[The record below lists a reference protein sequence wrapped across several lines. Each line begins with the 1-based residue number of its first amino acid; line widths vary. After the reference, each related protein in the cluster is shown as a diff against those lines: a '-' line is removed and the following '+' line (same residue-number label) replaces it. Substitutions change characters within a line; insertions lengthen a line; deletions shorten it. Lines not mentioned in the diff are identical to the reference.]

1 MHRRQFR
8 DEIERIINQG
18 IKHYEKNFSDEEIN
32 SLIGD
37 FIHLKVRKEPKFL
50 HEWIDLCQDKIQNLD
65 QSVYDTLLDIKKQI
79 LDKYDF
85 EDLENIYSKIK
96 ETDKLE
102 INEMKKR
109 SK

>member
-8 DEIERIINQG
+8 DEIERILNQG
-18 IKHYEKNFSDEEIN
+18 IKHYEKNFSDEEIDA
-32 SLIGD
+32 LIGD

-50 HEWIDLCQDKIQNLD
+50 HEWIDLCQDKIQKLD
-65 QSVYDTLLDIKKQI
+65 QSVYDTLLYIKKQI

-85 EDLENIYSKIK
+85 EDLENIYKKIK
-96 ETDKLE
+96 ESDKLE
-102 INEMKKR
+102 LNDIKKR